1 MSSVK
6 ITSLTIPNGAT
17 ISNGLAGTG
26 KFLRNIAIYAPS
38 SLAGAIT
45 VEASDTEGG
54 TFRTLQSGG
63 TDVAV
68 AAGKCV
74 VLIEVPFID
83 MRLKTTVAPGA
94 DEVFAVVGQEE
105 YR

>member
-6 ITSLTIPNGAT
+6 ITSLTIPSGQT
-17 ISNGLAGTG
+17 VSNGLVGTA
-26 KFLRNIAIYAPS
+26 KFLRNIALYAPS

-45 VEASDTEGG
+45 VEVSDTQGG

-63 TDVAV
+63 TDVAI

-83 MRLKTTVAPGA
+83 MRLKTTSAPGA
-94 DEVFAVVGQEE
+94 DEDFAVVGQEE